1 MLSHLG
7 ADGSVRVSF
16 VSNAPRLPGPLG
28 ILQRVK
34 YLRTI
39 VNSVAYAALLLAR
52 VRRHEVVH
60 VLSASHS
67 SFLISATP
75 PILVAKLYGRKTVVN
90 YHSGRVEDHLRRWG
104 RTAIPTLRLADTIVV
119 PSERMARIFA
129 SHGLPARILPNAI
142 ELSGFRFRR
151 RPDLRPV
158 FLSSRSLHPHYNV
171 ECVLRAFALIQRH
184 NAEARLTVAGDG
196 PERARLERLAREL
209 GLRDVRFVGWVPPG
223 EMGDL
228 YGAADIYLNG
238 SEVDAAPLSILEA
251 SAAGLPVITTD
262 AGGIP
267 DMVEDGVTGLV
278 VPRGDHAAMA
288 ASAQRLLDD
297 RELAGALI
305 EGARRR
311 SLEHGWEVARERW
324 MALYRELTD
333 GHAPVGGDAL
343 VR

>member
-7 ADGSVRVSF
+7 AEDSVSVSF

-28 ILQRVK
+28 VLQRVK
-34 YLRTI
+34 YLRTV
-39 VNSVAYAALLLAR
+39 VNTVAYAALLLAR

-75 PILVAKLYGRKTVVN
+75 PILVAKLYRRKTVLN
-90 YHSGRVEDHLRRWG
+90 YHSGRVADHLHRWG
-104 RTAIPTLRLADTIVV
+104 RTAIPVLRLADSIVV
-119 PSERMARIFA
+119 PSERMAGIFA
-129 SHGLPARILPNAI
+129 RHGLPARTLPNAI
-142 ELSGFRFRR
+142 ELSAFRFRP

-171 ECVLRAFALIQRH
+171 ECVLRAFALVQER

-196 PERARLERLAREL
+196 PERSRLERLAREL
-209 GLRDVRFVGWVPPG
+209 GLHDVRFVGWVRPG

-238 SEVDAAPLSILEA
+238 SDVDAAPLSILEA
-251 SAAGLPVITTD
+251 WAAGLPVITTD

-267 DMVEDGVTGLV
+267 EMVEDGVSGLL

-297 RELAGALI
+297 GELAGALI
-305 EGARRR
+305 ESARRR
-311 SLEHGWEVARERW
+311 SLEHGWDVARERW
-324 MALYRELTD
+324 TALYRELTD
-333 GHAPVGGDAL
+333 GPVAVGGDAL